1 VVPLGERDQNSTRI
15 REHHHEESLDG
26 TVHRFTVCRGS
37 AGGIHV
43 RNDFHAAA
51 TEKDA
56 ACAKSCVK
64 RGAAPVFVSGDKVY
78 KIAPDSREKVAA
90 LVGEKVTV
98 NGKVDGDTVTIES
111 AEAAK

>member
-1 VVPLGERDQNSTRI
+1 MKKVWMALSIGSLFAAAALA
-15 REHHHEESLDG
+15 ESMSG
-26 TVHRFTVCRGS
+26 TISDANCG
-37 AGGIHV
+37 AK
-43 RNDFHAAA
+43 HAAA
-51 TEKDA
+51 SEKDS
-56 ACAKSCVK
+56 ACVKGCVK

-78 KIAPDSREKVAA
+78 KIAPDSRDKVAA

>member
-1 VVPLGERDQNSTRI
+1 MKKVWMALSIGSLFAAAALA
-15 REHHHEESLDG
+15 ESMSG
-26 TVHRFTVCRGS
+26 TISDANCG
-37 AGGIHV
+37 AKHV
-43 RNDFHAAA
+43 AA

-78 KIAPDSREKVAA
+78 KIAPDSRDKVAA

-98 NGKVDGDTVTIES
+98 NGKIDGDTVTIKS